1 MPPPPGDGPPRPQI
15 DSTGGGPRDSALRID
30 PAQLARLGSLP
41 IQARVIVEGA
51 LSGLHRA
58 AVHGASVEFAEHKE
72 YSPGDELRHVDC
84 KAYAKLDRYYVK
96 QFEQESQLTV
106 YLVLDASASMAF
118 AGGGI
123 AKLAYAGLSLAAL
136 AYLVIQQ
143 QDKVGL
149 IACGDKKLETLVPP
163 RARTTHLHDLMA
175 VLESILARGG
185 TGDESPA
192 AALTR
197 IAELTRRRR
206 ALIVLASDLFD
217 ADDQTLPLLAQLR
230 AQRHDVSVLHLLA
243 PHERHF
249 PYDGLTQFDSL
260 ETSHKLLVNPAAI
273 RRDYLERMEAFLTRT
288 RGTLTTAG
296 VDYHLALTDQPLEQT
311 LLQLLV
317 ARSRLGPGRRA
328 G

>member
-1 MPPPPGDGPPRPQI
+1 MN
-15 DSTGGGPRDSALRID
+15 

-58 AVHGASVEFAEHKE
+58 AVHGSSVEFAEHKE
-72 YSPGDELRHVDC
+72 YSPGDELRHVDW

-118 AGGGI
+118 SGGGI
-123 AKLAYAGLSLAAL
+123 AKLEYGGLLLAAL

-149 IACGDKKLETLVPP
+149 IACGDRSLETLVPP
-163 RARTTHLHDLMA
+163 RGRTNHFHDLMS
-175 VLESILARGG
+175 VLESILARGAA
-185 TGDESPA
+185 GDESPA
-192 AALTR
+192 AALAR

-206 ALIVLASDLFD
+206 ALVVLVSDLFD
-217 ADDQTLPLLAQLR
+217 PDDETVRALAQLR
-230 AQRHDVSVLHLLA
+230 AQRHDVSVLHLLD
-243 PHERHF
+243 PHERSF
-249 PYDGLTQFDSL
+249 PYDGLTQFDAL
-260 ETSHKLLVNPAAI
+260 ENAHKLLVNPAAI
-273 RRDYLERMEAFLTRT
+273 RRDYLDRMEAFLTRV
-288 RGTLTTAG
+288 RGALTAAG
-296 VDYHLALTDQPLEQT
+296 VDYHLVDTSQPLEQT
-311 LLQLLV
+311 LLALLV
-317 ARSRLGPGRRA
+317 TRSRLGPARRA

>member
-1 MPPPPGDGPPRPQI
+1 MN
-15 DSTGGGPRDSALRID
+15 

-58 AVHGASVEFAEHKE
+58 AVHGSSVEFAEHKE
-72 YSPGDELRHVDC
+72 YSPGDELRHVDW

-118 AGGGI
+118 SGGGI
-123 AKLAYAGLSLAAL
+123 AKLEYGGLLLAAL

-149 IACGDKKLETLVPP
+149 IACGDRSLETLVPP
-163 RARTTHLHDLMA
+163 RGRTNHFHDLMA
-175 VLESILARGG
+175 VLESILARGAS
-185 TGDESPA
+185 GDETPA
-192 AALTR
+192 AALAR

-206 ALIVLASDLFD
+206 ALVVLASDLFD
-217 ADDQTLPLLAQLR
+217 PDDETVRALAQLR
-230 AQRHDVSVLHLLA
+230 AQRHDVSVLHLLD
-243 PHERHF
+243 PHERSF
-249 PYDGLTQFDSL
+249 PYDGLTQFDAL
-260 ETSHKLLVNPAAI
+260 ESAHKMLVNPAAI
-273 RRDYLERMEAFLTRT
+273 RRDYLERMEAFLTRV
-288 RGTLTTAG
+288 RGTLTAAG
-296 VDYHLALTDQPLEQT
+296 VDYHLVDTSQPLEQT
-311 LLQLLV
+311 LLTLLIT
-317 ARSRLGPGRRA
+317 RSRLRPARRA

>member
-1 MPPPPGDGPPRPQI
+1 V
-15 DSTGGGPRDSALRID
+15 TLALD

-41 IQARVIVEGA
+41 IKARVIVEGA

-58 AVHGASVEFAEHKE
+58 SVHGASVEFAEHKE
-72 YSPGDELRHVDC
+72 YSPGDELRRVDW

-118 AGGGI
+118 SGGGM
-123 AKLAYAGLSLAAL
+123 AKLEYGGLVLAAL

-149 IACGDKKLETLVPP
+149 IACGDRALETLVPP
-163 RARTTHLHDLMA
+163 RARTSHLHDLMS
-175 VLESILARGG
+175 VLESIIARGA

-192 AALTR
+192 AALAR

-217 ADDQTLPLLAQLR
+217 PDDDTLRMLAQLR
-230 AQRHDVSVLHLLA
+230 AQRHDVSVLHILD
-243 PHERHF
+243 PHERGF
-249 PYDGLTQFDSL
+249 PYDGLTQFEAL
-260 ETSHKLLVNPAAI
+260 ESAHKLLVNPAAI
-273 RRDYLERMEAFLTRT
+273 RREYLERMDAFLTKV
-288 RGTLTTAG
+288 RGTLTAAG
-296 VDYHLALTDQPLEQT
+296 VDYHLAPTDQPLEQT
-311 LLQLLV
+311 LLALLI
-317 ARSRLGPGRRA
+317 ARSRLGPARRA

>member
-1 MPPPPGDGPPRPQI
+1 M
-15 DSTGGGPRDSALRID
+15 D

-58 AVHGASVEFAEHKE
+58 AVHGSSVEFAEHKE
-72 YSPGDELRHVDC
+72 YSPGDELRHVDW

-118 AGGGI
+118 SGGGI
-123 AKLAYAGLSLAAL
+123 AKLEYAGLLLAAL

-149 IACGDKKLETLVPP
+149 IACGDRSLETLVPP
-163 RARTTHLHDLMA
+163 RGRTTHFHDLVS
-175 VLESILARGG
+175 VLESILARGAA
-185 TGDESPA
+185 GDESPA

-217 ADDQTLPLLAQLR
+217 PDDETVRALAQLR
-230 AQRHDVSVLHLLA
+230 AQRHDVSVLHLLD
-243 PHERHF
+243 PHERGF
-249 PYDGLTQFDSL
+249 PYDGLTQFDAL
-260 ETSHKLLVNPAAI
+260 ETAHKLLVNPAAI
-273 RRDYLERMEAFLTRT
+273 RRDYLDRMEAFLARV
-288 RGTLTTAG
+288 RGALTAAG
-296 VDYHLALTDQPLEQT
+296 VDYHLVDTSQPLDQT
-311 LLQLLV
+311 LLALLV
-317 ARSRLGPGRRA
+317 ARSRLRPARRA

>member
-1 MPPPPGDGPPRPQI
+1 VTPKLQDR
-15 DSTGGGPRDSALRID
+15 LN

-58 AVHGASVEFAEHKE
+58 AVHGSSVEFAEHKE
-72 YSPGDELRHVDC
+72 YSPGDELRHVDW

-118 AGGGI
+118 SGGGI
-123 AKLAYAGLSLAAL
+123 AKLEYGGLLLAAL

-149 IACGDKKLETLVPP
+149 IACGDRSLETLVPP
-163 RARTTHLHDLMA
+163 RGRTNHFHDLMS
-175 VLESILARGG
+175 VLESILARGAA
-185 TGDESPA
+185 GDESPA
-192 AALTR
+192 AALAR

-206 ALIVLASDLFD
+206 ALVVLASDLFD
-217 ADDQTLPLLAQLR
+217 PDDETVRALAQLR
-230 AQRHDVSVLHLLA
+230 AQRHDVSVLHLLD
-243 PHERHF
+243 PHERGF
-249 PYDGLTQFDSL
+249 PYDGLTQFDAL
-260 ETSHKLLVNPAAI
+260 ETAHKMLVNPAAI
-273 RRDYLERMEAFLTRT
+273 RRDYLERMEAFLTRV
-288 RGTLTTAG
+288 RGTLTAAG
-296 VDYHLALTDQPLEQT
+296 VDYHLVDTSQPLEQT
-311 LLQLLV
+311 LLALLV
-317 ARSRLGPGRRA
+317 ARSRLGPARRA

>member
-1 MPPPPGDGPPRPQI
+1 M
-15 DSTGGGPRDSALRID
+15 D

-58 AVHGASVEFAEHKE
+58 AVHGSSVEFAEHKE
-72 YSPGDELRHVDC
+72 YSPGDELRHVDW

-118 AGGGI
+118 SGGGI
-123 AKLAYAGLSLAAL
+123 AKLEYGGLLLAAL

-149 IACGDKKLETLVPP
+149 IACGDRSLETLVPP
-163 RARTTHLHDLMA
+163 RGRTTHFHDLMA
-175 VLESILARGG
+175 VLESIIARGAA
-185 TGDESPA
+185 GDESPA
-192 AALTR
+192 AALAR

-206 ALIVLASDLFD
+206 ALVILASDLFD
-217 ADDQTLPLLAQLR
+217 PDEETVRALAQLR
-230 AQRHDVSVLHLLA
+230 AQRHDVSVLHLLD
-243 PHERHF
+243 PHERSF
-249 PYDGLTQFDSL
+249 PYDGLTQFDAL
-260 ETSHKLLVNPAAI
+260 ESAHKMLVNPAAI
-273 RRDYLERMEAFLTRT
+273 RKDYLERMEAFLTKI
-288 RGTLTTAG
+288 RGALTAAG
-296 VDYHLALTDQPLEQT
+296 VDYHLVDTSQPLDQT
-311 LLQLLV
+311 LLALLI
-317 ARSRLGPGRRA
+317 ARSRLRPARRA

>member
-1 MPPPPGDGPPRPQI
+1 MN
-15 DSTGGGPRDSALRID
+15 

-58 AVHGASVEFAEHKE
+58 AVHGSSVEFAEHKE
-72 YSPGDELRHVDC
+72 YSPGDELRHVDW

-118 AGGGI
+118 SGGGI
-123 AKLAYAGLSLAAL
+123 AKLQYGGLLLAAL

-149 IACGDKKLETLVPP
+149 IACGDRSLETLVPP
-163 RARTTHLHDLMA
+163 RGRTNHFHDLMS
-175 VLESILARGG
+175 VLESILERGAA
-185 TGDESPA
+185 GDESPA
-192 AALTR
+192 AALAR

-206 ALIVLASDLFD
+206 ALVILASDLFD
-217 ADDQTLPLLAQLR
+217 PDDETLRALAQLR
-230 AQRHDVSVLHLLA
+230 AQRHDVSVLHLLD
-243 PHERHF
+243 PHERSF
-249 PYDGLTQFDSL
+249 PYDGLTQFDAL
-260 ETSHKLLVNPAAI
+260 ESAHKMLVNPAAI
-273 RRDYLERMEAFLTRT
+273 RRDYLERMEGFLTRV
-288 RGTLTTAG
+288 RGALTAAG
-296 VDYHLALTDQPLEQT
+296 VDYHLVDTSQPPEQT
-311 LLQLLV
+311 LLALLV
-317 ARSRLGPGRRA
+317 ARSRLGPARRA

>member
-1 MPPPPGDGPPRPQI
+1 M
-15 DSTGGGPRDSALRID
+15 D

-58 AVHGASVEFAEHKE
+58 AVHGSSVEFAEHKE
-72 YSPGDELRHVDC
+72 YSPGDELRHVDW

-118 AGGGI
+118 SGGGI
-123 AKLAYAGLSLAAL
+123 AKLEYGGLLLAAL

-149 IACGDKKLETLVPP
+149 IACGDRSLETLVPP
-163 RARTTHLHDLMA
+163 RGRTTHFHDLMS
-175 VLESILARGG
+175 VLESILARGAA
-185 TGDESPA
+185 GDESPA
-192 AALTR
+192 AALAR

-206 ALIVLASDLFD
+206 ALVVLASDLFD
-217 ADDQTLPLLAQLR
+217 PDEETVRALAQLR
-230 AQRHDVSVLHLLA
+230 AQRHDVSVLHLLD
-243 PHERHF
+243 PHERSF
-249 PYDGLTQFDSL
+249 PYDGLTQFDAL
-260 ETSHKLLVNPAAI
+260 ESAHKLLVNPAAI
-273 RRDYLERMEAFLTRT
+273 RRDYLDRMEAFLAKV
-288 RGTLTTAG
+288 RGTLTAAG
-296 VDYHLALTDQPLEQT
+296 VDYHLVDTSQPLDQT
-311 LLQLLV
+311 LLALLI
-317 ARSRLGPGRRA
+317 ARSRLRPARRA

>member
-1 MPPPPGDGPPRPQI
+1 VSLPV
-15 DSTGGGPRDSALRID
+15 D

-41 IQARVIVEGA
+41 IKARVIVEGA

-72 YSPGDELRHVDC
+72 YSPGDELRHVDW

-118 AGGGI
+118 SGGGI
-123 AKLAYAGLSLAAL
+123 AKLEYGGLALAAL

-149 IACGDKKLETLVPP
+149 IACGDRALETLVPP
-163 RARTTHLHDLMA
+163 RARTTHLHDIMS
-175 VLESILARGG
+175 VLESIITRGA

-192 AALTR
+192 AALAR

-217 ADDQTLPLLAQLR
+217 PDDDTLRMLAQLR
-230 AQRHDVSVLHLLA
+230 AQRHDVSVLHILD
-243 PHERHF
+243 PHERGF
-249 PYDGLTQFDSL
+249 PYDGLTQFEAL
-260 ETSHKLLVNPAAI
+260 ETDHKLLVNPAAI
-273 RRDYLERMEAFLTRT
+273 RRDYLERMDAFLTKV
-288 RGTLTTAG
+288 RGTLTAAG
-296 VDYHLALTDQPLEQT
+296 VDYHLAQTDQPLEKT
-311 LLQLLV
+311 LLALLI
-317 ARSRLGPGRRA
+317 ARSRLGPARRA

>member
-1 MPPPPGDGPPRPQI
+1 MAAR
-15 DSTGGGPRDSALRID
+15 LHLD

-41 IQARVIVEGA
+41 IKARVIVEGA

-72 YSPGDELRHVDC
+72 YSPGDELRHVDW

-123 AKLAYAGLSLAAL
+123 AKLEYGGMALAAL

-149 IACGDKKLETLVPP
+149 LACGDRSLETLVPP

-175 VLESILARGG
+175 VLESIIARGA

-192 AALTR
+192 AALAR

-217 ADDQTLPLLAQLR
+217 ADDKTLQMLTQLR
-230 AQRHDVSVLHLLA
+230 AQRHDVSVLHVLD
-243 PHERHF
+243 PHERSF
-249 PYDGLTQFDSL
+249 PYDGLTQFDAL
-260 ETSHKLLVNPAAI
+260 ESPSKMLVNPAAI
-273 RRDYLERMEAFLTRT
+273 RQDYLARMEAFLVKTRT
-288 RGTLTTAG
+288 ALTAAG
-296 VDYHLALTDQPLEQT
+296 VDYHLAMTDQPLEQT
-311 LLQLLV
+311 LLTLLV
-317 ARSRLGPGRRA
+317 ARSRLGPARRA
-328 G
+328 VGGVG

>member
-1 MPPPPGDGPPRPQI
+1 MTEQAGQR
-15 DSTGGGPRDSALRID
+15 LYID

-58 AVHGASVEFAEHKE
+58 QVHGSSVEFAEHKE
-72 YSPGDELRHVDC
+72 YSPGDELRHVDW

-118 AGGGI
+118 SGGGI
-123 AKLAYAGLSLAAL
+123 AKLEYGGLALAAL

-149 IACGDKKLETLVPP
+149 IASGDRALETMVPP
-163 RARTTHLHDLMA
+163 RGRTTHFHDLMS
-175 VLESILARGG
+175 VLASIIERGA

-192 AALTR
+192 AALLR
-197 IAELTRRRR
+197 IAELARRRR

-217 ADDQTLPLLAQLR
+217 PDDATLRALAQLR
-230 AQRHDVSVLHLLA
+230 AQRHDVSVLHILD
-243 PHERHF
+243 PHERSF
-249 PYDGLTQFDSL
+249 PYDGLTQFEAL
-260 ETSHKLLVNPAAI
+260 ESAHKLLVNPAAV
-273 RRDYLERMEAFLTRT
+273 RTDYLDRIEAFLTKV
-288 RGTLTTAG
+288 RGTLTAAG
-296 VDYHLALTDQPLEQT
+296 VDYHLVDTRRPVEQT
-311 LLQLLV
+311 LLTLLV
-317 ARSRLGPGRRA
+317 ARSRLGPARRA
-328 G
+328 L

>member
-1 MPPPPGDGPPRPQI
+1 MTEQAGQR
-15 DSTGGGPRDSALRID
+15 LYID

-58 AVHGASVEFAEHKE
+58 QVHGSSVEFAEHKE
-72 YSPGDELRHVDC
+72 YSPGDELRHVDW

-118 AGGGI
+118 SGGGI
-123 AKLAYAGLSLAAL
+123 AKLEYGGLALAAL

-149 IACGDKKLETLVPP
+149 IASGDRALETMVPP
-163 RARTTHLHDLMA
+163 RGRTTHFHDLMS
-175 VLESILARGG
+175 VLASIIERGA

-192 AALTR
+192 AALLR
-197 IAELTRRRR
+197 IAELARRRR

-217 ADDQTLPLLAQLR
+217 PDDATLRALAQLR
-230 AQRHDVSVLHLLA
+230 AQRHDVSVLHILD
-243 PHERHF
+243 PHERSF
-249 PYDGLTQFDSL
+249 PYDGLTQFEAL
-260 ETSHKLLVNPAAI
+260 ETAHKLLVNPAAV
-273 RRDYLERMEAFLTRT
+273 RADYLDRIEAFLTKVRVS
-288 RGTLTTAG
+288 LTAAG
-296 VDYHLALTDQPLEQT
+296 VDYHLVDTRRPVEQT
-311 LLQLLV
+311 LLALLV
-317 ARSRLGPGRRA
+317 TRSRLGPARRRL
-328 G
+328 